1 MGSSSTTT
9 RVDSFTVWLKYSAK
23 AEMTVINVVTKI
35 LDPRNKGLI
44 TQSQKVKKLS
54 YFSILEARLGC

>member
-23 AEMTVINVVTKI
+23 AKMTVINVDSTPGI
-35 LDPRNKGLI
+35 KGLV
-44 TQSQKVKKLS
+44 TQVQKVKNL
-54 YFSILEARLGC
+54 R